1 MRATWSNH
9 WLQATP
15 GFVSLLILAQWPG
28 VPEPKR

>member
-1 MRATWSNH
+1 MKSGLNH

-15 GFVSLLILAQWPG
+15 GHAWLLILAQWLG